1 MPQAGHDGQGPRLAC
16 KLRFWRILGVLAL
29 AGLALA
35 ALGSAGAFE
44 GLTQR
49 GRDHIARVRVAGMIT
64 SDRSMI
70 DLLAGLARKDSV
82 RAVILDISTPGGTTA
97 GGEAIYE
104 AVRAL
109 GAVKPVVA
117 SVDTLAASAG
127 YMIACGADRIVARR
141 SSIVGSIG
149 VLFQYGDVSALLDR
163 LGVKVDAVKSSP
175 LKAEPSPFKPASEES
190 KAMLGRVVADSYDW
204 FVSLVAERRKLE
216 PQKARALADGSIFT
230 GAQGL
235 ANGLVDELGDETAAQ
250 KWLEKEKS
258 VPAGL
263 PILEWKPARK
273 PGFIPFLS
281 AAPALLRLFGI
292 EAGERE
298 AAELANL
305 LERRAFVDGL
315 LSLMQTGTTS
325 QLQGSGNGAK

>member
-1 MPQAGHDGQGPRLAC
+1 
-16 KLRFWRILGVLAL
+16 
-29 AGLALA
+29 
-35 ALGSAGAFE
+35 
-44 GLTQR
+44 
-49 GRDHIARVRVAGMIT
+49 
-64 SDRSMI
+64 
-70 DLLAGLARKDSV
+70 
-82 RAVILDISTPGGTTA
+82 
-97 GGEAIYE
+97 
-104 AVRAL
+104 
-109 GAVKPVVA
+109 
-117 SVDTLAASAG
+117 
-127 YMIACGADRIVARR
+127 
-141 SSIVGSIG
+141 
-149 VLFQYGDVSALLDR
+149 
-163 LGVKVDAVKSSP
+163 
-175 LKAEPSPFKPASEES
+175 
-190 KAMLGRVVADSYDW
+190 MLGRVVADSYDW

-273 PGFIPFLS
+273 PGFIPLLS

-325 QLQGSGNGAK
+325 QVQGSGNGAK